1 MQGIGLQGINSIGTL
16 GSILGGFFK
25 GCAWVK
31 TRVSGYILRL
41 KLVLKEAGQV
51 DSQLR
56 FWDTKEVAV
65 ELR

>member
-1 MQGIGLQGINSIGTL
+1 MQGIDLHGFYSIGTL

-31 TRVSGYILRL
+31 TQVSGCILRL

-56 FWDTKEVAV
+56 FRDTKEVAAK
-65 ELR
+65 LR